1 MQFDGMNATEARAFA
16 EKWLPAWSGNRPEV
30 LVSFY
35 THDATYSDPALP
47 AGVQGRDALLA
58 YFSRLLARNPNWVWV
73 HRGSIPMQDGF
84 LNRWHASIPVGA
96 GTVETEGVCSVQ
108 LRDGLIYAN
117 HVFFDASELIA
128 ARATDGAR
136 S

>member
-1 MQFDGMNATEARAFA
+1 MQFDGMNSEEARAFA
-16 EKWLPAWSGNRPEV
+16 ERWLPAWSGNRPEV

-35 THDATYSDPALP
+35 THDATYSDPTVP
-47 AGVQGRDALLA
+47 AGVQGRDGLLA

-73 HRGSIPMQDGF
+73 QRGSIPMLDGF

-96 GTVETEGVCSVQ
+96 GTVEAEGVCSVQ

-117 HVFFDASELIA
+117 HVFFDASALLA
-128 ARATDGAR
+128 ARAADSGR